1 MVQFSSRLLERYKE
15 LLPDSKDY
23 ETFIKI
29 SKKKFPKVIRVNT
42 LKSSVQQ
49 VKAWMKERHLEYSEI
64 PGFPLALQ
72 LHNVWLLMG
81 GIWETRNGFIHA
93 QELASQ
99 IPARVLDAKPGEMVL
114 DMAAAP
120 GNKTSQLAEMMCNQG
135 TIVAVEK
142 NKERCKSLRYLLNRL
157 GVVNAVVCMQD
168 SLHLPPHLQFD
179 KILLDAPCSGEGLLR
194 KKAQALKG
202 WTEKLVYQRA
212 ELQMALMEKA
222 VQLLRPGG
230 TLVYSVCTLSP
241 EECEGVLTATLKAHP
256 EMKIVKCDLFGL
268 KTRPG
273 LSQFRNRQFEK
284 GMELAHRLY
293 PQDNNT
299 QSFFVAKLVKEKG
312 KNKIENEKSNIVKV
326 RA

>member
-1 MVQFSSRLLERYKE
+1 MAQFSSRLLERYKE
-15 LLPDSKDY
+15 LLPDAKDFESY
-23 ETFIKI
+23 LKI
-29 SKKKFPKVIRVNT
+29 SKKKFPKIVRINS
-42 LKSSVQQ
+42 LKANAEQ
-49 VKAWMKERHLEYSEI
+49 VKAWMKERHLEFTEI
-64 PGFPLALQ
+64 EGFPHALQ

-99 IPARVLDAKPGEMVL
+99 IPARVLNPKPGELVL

-120 GNKTSQLAEMMCNQG
+120 GNKTSQMAEMMHNQG
-135 TIVAVEK
+135 TIIAVEK

-157 GVVNAVVCMQD
+157 GVANAIVCMQD
-168 SLHLPPHLQFD
+168 ATNLPEHFQFD

-202 WTEKLVYQRA
+202 WTEKLVQQRA
-212 ELQMALMEKA
+212 ELQVQLLSKA
-222 VQLLRPGG
+222 VKLLRPGG
-230 TLVYSVCTLSP
+230 EVVYSVCTLSP
-241 EECEGVLTATLKAHP
+241 EECEGVLTTILKAHP

-273 LSQFRNRQFEK
+273 MKSFRNRVFAE
-284 GMELAHRLY
+284 GMEHTHRLF

-299 QSFFVAKLVKEKG
+299 QSFFVAKLVKDAHPHANSSHAKEA
-312 KNKIENEKSNIVKV
+312 